1 MRHNATPSPEKRRS
15 RKKGPS
21 SAPSGQSVTTEHA
34 ASKLNTG
41 DSKNFCRSLA
51 QRLRTSTSSKDSPKA
66 LVASAMLIAVGIFS
80 SGSVNSAPIL
90 DLAPVVDDTE
100 AAPITANA
108 LNHPIRTHDDR
119 SRSYGY
125 SRNNLSNGREVE
137 QSEIV
142 RIVRE
147 VLAQA
152 SRTEHEILT
161 PRTSSTRETVTA
173 QVAQSTCL
181 ERAAQYVNQLTDSVG
196 AKRIEVEGDPTIAP
210 RGVFA
215 WNSIKIRGCVS
226 KSVLAHEVGHY
237 IHALSSD
244 WSWGTMSADS
254 MVFCIGFDS
263 ITDRCEGGWLSDGGK
278 TSEARVAPGV
288 EHAAHCIGY
297 VLSGIYGSYTKCPHH
312 HLITEAH
319 NRIATA
325 SYVSLNI
332 T

>member
-1 MRHNATPSPEKRRS
+1 MRHNATPSPEMRRS
-15 RKKGPS
+15 SKKGPT

-34 ASKLNTG
+34 DSSLNMG

-51 QRLRTSTSSKDSPKA
+51 QRLRTSIRSKDTPKA
-66 LVASAMLIAVGIFS
+66 LVASAMLIAVAIFS
-80 SGSVNSAPIL
+80 SGSVNSASIVEV
-90 DLAPVVDDTE
+90 APVIDDAE
-100 AAPITANA
+100 AVPIIANA
-108 LNHPIRTHDDR
+108 LDLPIRTHDGR
-119 SRSYGY
+119 SRSYRY
-125 SRNNLSNGREVE
+125 SRNGVSSGREVE

-152 SRTEHEILT
+152 SRTVHETLS
-161 PRTSSTRETVTA
+161 PRTPSPRETVTA
-173 QVAQSTCL
+173 QVEQLTCL

-196 AKRIEVEGDPTIAP
+196 AERIEVVGDPTMAP

-237 IHALSSD
+237 IHALSSG

-263 ITDRCEGGWLSDGGK
+263 ETDRCEGGWLSDGGK
-278 TSEARVAPGV
+278 TSEALVAPGV

-297 VLSGIYGSYTKCPHH
+297 VLSDIYGSYTKCPHD

-319 NRIATA
+319 NRIQLLHTF
-325 SYVSLNI
+325 L
-332 T
+332 

>member
-1 MRHNATPSPEKRRS
+1 
-15 RKKGPS
+15 
-21 SAPSGQSVTTEHA
+21 
-34 ASKLNTG
+34 
-41 DSKNFCRSLA
+41 
-51 QRLRTSTSSKDSPKA
+51 
-66 LVASAMLIAVGIFS
+66 MLIAVGIFS
-80 SGSVNSAPIL
+80 SGSVNSLPFWTSPQSSTI
-90 DLAPVVDDTE
+90 PKQRPSCE
-100 AAPITANA
+100 RPKS
-108 LNHPIRTHDDR
+108 PIRTHDDR

-215 WNSIKIRGCVS
+215 WNSIKI
-226 KSVLAHEVGHY
+226 
-237 IHALSSD
+237 
-244 WSWGTMSADS
+244 AD
-254 MVFCIGFDS
+254 
-263 ITDRCEGGWLSDGGK
+263 
-278 TSEARVAPGV
+278 
-288 EHAAHCIGY
+288 
-297 VLSGIYGSYTKCPHH
+297 
-312 HLITEAH
+312 
-319 NRIATA
+319 
-325 SYVSLNI
+325 VSLNRSLRTKSVTTFMPFPLTGHGARCRLI
-332 T
+332 QWFSVSDLTRNRPL